1 MSGNDASNQPSQE
14 RYATVTFVFGGGLN
28 TRDHDWDGDRTMPF
42 IDTRELKTIE
52 RLPGWKGRYFD
63 SDNMTFGHYVF
74 DAGSSI
80 HEHSHPNE
88 EVWNV
93 IEGQLEV
100 TIDGN
105 AQVAGPGFVAI
116 VPPNTL
122 HSVRALSDGRAI
134 VVDHPL
140 RRDMSGSKSV
150 ESK

>member
-1 MSGNDASNQPSQE
+1 
-14 RYATVTFVFGGGLN
+14 
-28 TRDHDWDGDRTMPF
+28 MPF

-63 SDNMTFGHYVF
+63 SVNMTFGHYVF

-93 IEGQLEV
+93 TDGQLEV
-100 TIDGN
+100 TIDGI
-105 AQVAGPGFVAI
+105 AQMAVPGFVAI

-122 HSVRALSDGRAI
+122 HSVRAISDGRAI

-140 RRDMSGSKSV
+140 RRDMSATESTKSK
-150 ESK
+150 

>member
-1 MSGNDASNQPSQE
+1 MKSRGALAEDKGMA
-14 RYATVTFVFGGGLN
+14 
-28 TRDHDWDGDRTMPF
+28 F
-42 IDTRELKTIE
+42 IDTNNLKVIE

-63 SDNMTFGHYVF
+63 SASMTFGHYVF
-74 DAGSSI
+74 EAGSSI

-100 TIDGN
+100 TIDGR

-116 VPPNTL
+116 VPPNSL
-122 HSVRALSDGRAI
+122 HSVRAIINGRAI

-140 RRDMSGSKSV
+140 RADMAGSAKS
-150 ESK
+150 K

>member
-1 MSGNDASNQPSQE
+1 MA
-14 RYATVTFVFGGGLN
+14 
-28 TRDHDWDGDRTMPF
+28 F
-42 IDTRELKTIE
+42 IDTNNLKVIE

-63 SDNMTFGHYVF
+63 SGSMTFGHYVF

-105 AQVAGPGFVAI
+105 AQVAGPGVVAI
-116 VPPNTL
+116 VPPASL
-122 HSVRALSDGRAI
+122 HSVRAITDGRAI
-134 VVDHPL
+134 VVDHPQ
-140 RRDMSGSKSV
+140 RAGFAGTESAKSK
-150 ESK
+150 

>member
-1 MSGNDASNQPSQE
+1 
-14 RYATVTFVFGGGLN
+14 
-28 TRDHDWDGDRTMPF
+28 
-42 IDTRELKTIE
+42 LKTFE
-52 RLPGWKGRYFD
+52 RLPGWKALYFD
-63 SDNMTFGHYVF
+63 SHNMTFGHYVF

-116 VPPNTL
+116 VPPNSR
-122 HSVRALSDGRAI
+122 HSVRALSGGRAI

-140 RRDMSGSKSV
+140 RRDMAGIESAKSK
-150 ESK
+150 